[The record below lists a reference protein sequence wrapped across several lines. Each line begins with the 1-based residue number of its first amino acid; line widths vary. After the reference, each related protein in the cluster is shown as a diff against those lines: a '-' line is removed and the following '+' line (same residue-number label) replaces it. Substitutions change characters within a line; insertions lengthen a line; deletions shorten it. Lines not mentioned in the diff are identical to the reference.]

1 MINACERVRDYERAV
16 QWCTRLKAFSA
27 KWGLRPLFAVC
38 RTQYASICLWRGGW
52 LEAEQELNAA
62 SQELAASRPAMTG
75 DALIRLAELRRR
87 QGRLVDAGDLLEQAG
102 GQGLA
107 LLGRAELAF
116 DHNDLR
122 GAAEQAARYLRHVP
136 TPNRTERAAGLDLSV
151 RALAGLADWDGA
163 KTALA
168 ELSSIATL
176 VATGP
181 LRAAASFAT
190 GVVAHGQG
198 EFDAARRHL
207 EDAVDLFLQSG
218 APFEVARARTELAR
232 ALAALERV
240 DAAAE
245 EFHRAI
251 ALFAELKASREEAR
265 AQRFLDALPTPSA
278 GGGEP
283 SPAAAESGGL
293 TRREIEVLR
302 LVAAGLSNQMLAERL
317 FVSEHTVHR
326 HVANI
331 MSKLSV
337 STRAAAVAQAA
348 RLGLLA

>member
-1 MINACERVRDYERAV
+1 
-16 QWCTRLKAFSA
+16 
-27 KWGLRPLFAVC
+27 
-38 RTQYASICLWRGGW
+38 
-52 LEAEQELNAA
+52 
-62 SQELAASRPAMTG
+62 MTG
-75 DALIRLAELRRR
+75 DALVRLAELRRR

-136 TPNRTERAAGLDLSV
+136 TPNRTERVAGLDLSV
-151 RALAGLADWDGA
+151 RALAGLADWDAA

-168 ELSSIATL
+168 ELLSIATL
-176 VATGP
+176 VATAP
-181 LRAAASFAT
+181 FRAAASFAS
-190 GVVAHGQG
+190 GFVALGQG

-232 ALAALERV
+232 ALAGLERI

-245 EFHRAI
+245 EFRRAI
-251 ALFAELKASREEAR
+251 ALFAELKASHEEAR
-265 AQRFLDALPTPSA
+265 AQRLLDALPTQPA
-278 GGGEP
+278 GGGET
-283 SPAAAESGGL
+283 SPAVAESGGL

-348 RLGLLA
+348 RLGLLT